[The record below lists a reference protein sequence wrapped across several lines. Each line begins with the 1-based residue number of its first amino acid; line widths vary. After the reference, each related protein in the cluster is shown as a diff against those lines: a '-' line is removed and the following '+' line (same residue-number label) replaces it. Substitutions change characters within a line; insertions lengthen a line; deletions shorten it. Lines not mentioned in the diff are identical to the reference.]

1 MNILVGKTLTAIHLA
16 EDKEALKFD
25 VEGGESVVA
34 RCAADCCSYTWVEHI
49 TLPALG
55 FPCKVLRADDVDMP
69 DLGDVPGMDCVQYY
83 GFKIETDKG
92 DILIDYR
99 NESNGYYG
107 GSLSWPGQRFYGGV
121 YKQNVPNEAWQPVTQ
136 DV

>member
-34 RCAADCCSYTWVEHI
+34 RCDADCCSYTWVEHI

-55 FPCKVLRADDVDMP
+55 FPCKVLSADDVDMP

-107 GSLSWPGQRFYGGV
+107 GELSWPGQRFYGGV
-121 YKQNVPNEAWQPVTQ
+121 YKQNVSNETWQPVTQ